1 MCISSSTDDVI
12 GPSRTIVCVD
22 VIVFCKE
29 ERRGCWSVE
38 AFGEEVSVYVRS
50 LMMRVPS
57 RPSNGDDGAKEQKYL
72 LGPKMFPCSSD
83 QAGAIVLPMLM
94 VVVVH
99 PSCGTCSYC
108 ISTRCITNC

>member
-1 MCISSSTDDVI
+1 MYSCDRWHMCISSSTDDVI

-38 AFGEEVSVYVRS
+38 AFGEEVLVYVRS

-57 RPSNGDDGAKEQKYL
+57 RPSNGDAADA
-72 LGPKMFPCSSD
+72 D
-83 QAGAIVLPMLM
+83 
-94 VVVVH
+94 
-99 PSCGTCSYC
+99 
-108 ISTRCITNC
+108 ISRAA